1 MEEVKLLLFI
11 DDTMQ
16 YIYIY
21 IYKVPTKIRFE
32 LINELCE
39 VARYDINI
47 LKSISFLYTNNELSE
62 I

>member
-11 DDTMQ
+11 DDIVQ
-16 YIYIY
+16 YIY
-21 IYKVPTKIRFE
+21 IYKVPTKIRLE